1 VGRTAEEKEK
11 VEVAVLQARVAHDAH
26 PPRPPPPLAMEMLS
40 EEEMATAIRRSEED
54 TVDTARHQRLVDK
67 LEEEGKKRLDLALV
81 DASQVAAASIGEG
94 ALDSVATPGGE
105 AVAAAREGREENR
118 QRSRKENVSG
128 CSILG
133 MSIVRPRML
142 LPP

>member
-1 VGRTAEEKEK
+1 M
-11 VEVAVLQARVAHDAH
+11 EVAVLQARVAHDAH

-81 DASQVAAASIGEG
+81 DASQIAAASIGEG
-94 ALDSVATPGGE
+94 ALDSVSGE

-133 MSIVRPRML
+133 MSIIRPGML